1 MFGEWMAPWSSSEK
15 SCNKMSQ
22 LLPKTHFSLNSFPLD
37 VQETLPVSTKIRQY
51 FLARVMLLWSK
62 VKEKT
67 VKMAQSCSTLCD
79 PMDYTVCRILQAK
92 ILEWVAFPFSR
103 GSSQPRDQTQGSLAL
118 QVASLP
124 AERHGKP
131 KNNGVGTDLPDLG
144 IKPGS
149 PALQVDSLPS
159 YQGSPLWSKL

>member
-103 GSSQPRDQTQGSLAL
+103 GSSQLRDWTRSPAL
-118 QVASLP
+118 PTDSLP
-124 AERHGKP
+124 SELLGKP
-131 KNNGVGTDLPDLG
+131 KNTGVGSLSLLQWIFPTQEYE
-144 IKPGS
+144 PGS
-149 PALQVDSLPS
+149 PAL
-159 YQGSPLWSKL
+159 